1 MSDKRG
7 ERKETNAKKT
17 LLISLLV
24 GNALGAA
31 MFFTLLSIASAVI
44 LKKGVLSGAYA
55 PVSFVCAATAA
66 FIAGLFSVIPIRKK
80 GLLLGLCSSVLLV
93 ASIVI
98 SALTA
103 GGGVGIKT
111 AIATAVAG
119 ICAGVGGILAAN
131 MKKKTR

>member
-17 LLISLLV
+17 FIISLLA
-24 GNALGAA
+24 GNAIGAA
-31 MFFTLLSIASAVI
+31 IFFILLSIASVVI
-44 LKKGVLSGAYA
+44 LKKGVSSGAYA
-55 PVSFVCAATAA
+55 PVSIVCAATAA
-66 FIAGLFSVIPIRKK
+66 FIAGLSSVIPIRKN
-80 GLLLGLCSSVLLV
+80 GLLLGLCSSVLLI
-93 ASIVI
+93 ACIVM

-119 ICAGVGGILAAN
+119 ICAGVGGIFAAN